1 MEPEHHQDKC
11 TCDKTGSESDVS
23 GKEKRSKIGLFNLRK
38 SRVFSGKRSKKPTTT
53 QSPSCK
59 WVSAILII
67 GQQGL
72 DVGFNL
78 VKRSTKWSIKF
89 NCTGRKS
96 TKMLPSHEANRVCC
110 RCTCPKS
117 AENETNQAEA
127 ELPSTSSSHSDQ
139 PRGSID
145 VDLSEEPNRNV
156 PEDNGEDNAQAAP
169 HPDPPV
175 VQVEQAEGVR
185 GIYGTAMGAN
195 GAPSGVVVAAPFVD
209 IPW

>member
-1 MEPEHHQDKC
+1 M
-11 TCDKTGSESDVS
+11 
-23 GKEKRSKIGLFNLRK
+23 
-38 SRVFSGKRSKKPTTT
+38 
-53 QSPSCK
+53 
-59 WVSAILII
+59 SAILII